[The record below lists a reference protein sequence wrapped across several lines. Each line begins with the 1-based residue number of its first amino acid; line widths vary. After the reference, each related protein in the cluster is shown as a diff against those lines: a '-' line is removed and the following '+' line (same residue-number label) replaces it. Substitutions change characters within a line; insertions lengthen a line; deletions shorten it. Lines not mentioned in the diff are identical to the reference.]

1 MYKNILLPYDGSEL
15 SDRALAEG
23 ISFAKS
29 AGSKITLM
37 YVVTPYR
44 VPISGDHNSAAIK
57 EIERR
62 HVAEVEK
69 LASEM
74 LEKAR
79 QRVESAGLQCDMVM
93 RPGYHPHE
101 EIIETAN
108 NLKCD
113 LVLMAS
119 HGRRGLQGLL
129 LGSET
134 VKVLTHCTIPVL
146 VVR

>member
-1 MYKNILLPYDGSEL
+1 MYKHILLPYDGSEL

-29 AGSKITLM
+29 AGSKVTLM
-37 YVVTPYR
+37 HVVTPYR
-44 VPISGDHNSAAIK
+44 VPISGDHSSSTLK
-57 EIERR
+57 TIE
-62 HVAEVEK
+62 HQHAVEVEK

-79 QRVESAGLQCDMVM
+79 RRVDSAGVQCDMVM

-101 EIIETAN
+101 EIIETAK
-108 NLKCD
+108 NLNCD